1 MRSPSMPARPGW
13 LPDVSIPASFF
24 GIVLG
29 VIALGSDWR
38 AAAELWNLPRGVGE
52 AIMLLGVAIWGLL
65 VAMYAAKWAWHRDDA
80 LAEAAHPIQCCF
92 IGLVPVSTLLVS
104 TALLPYS
111 RAAAIGLFALGATGS
126 VAFSVWRHGGLWK
139 GGRDP
144 STTTPVLYLPAV
156 AGNFVT
162 ATAAGALGWT
172 AWGQLFFG
180 AGLFAWLALE
190 SVILHRLLV
199 ADPLAVPLRPTLG
212 IHLAP
217 PAVGLVAYM
226 SVTNGDPGFAAQ
238 MLVGYALLQGLI
250 VLRLLPWIRQQPFAP
265 SYWALT
271 FGIGSLSLGAEHMV
285 TRGVTGPVGMLAP
298 LLFVVSNLVIG
309 SIAIGSIIQLA
320 RGKLLPP
327 VAGRVT

>member
-1 MRSPSMPARPGW
+1 MGRFAKT
-13 LPDVSIPASFF
+13 IPASFF

-29 VIALGSDWR
+29 VMALGNDWR
-38 AAAELWNLPRGVGE
+38 VAAGLWNLPRGIGE
-52 AIMLLGVAIWGLL
+52 TIMLLGAGIWGLL
-65 VAMYAAKWAWHRDDA
+65 AAMYAAKWVWHRDEA

-92 IGLVPVSTLLVS
+92 IGLAPVSTLLVS
-104 TALLPYS
+104 IAALPYS
-111 RAAAIGLFALGATGS
+111 RATAIVFFSLGAAGT

-156 AGNFVT
+156 AGNFVV

-199 ADPLAVPLRPTLG
+199 ADALAVPLRPTLG
-212 IHLAP
+212 IQLAP
-217 PAVGLVAYM
+217 PAVGLVAYL
-226 SVTNGDPGFAAQ
+226 SVTDGDPGLLAQ
-238 MLVGYALLQGLI
+238 MLFGYALLQGLI
-250 VLRLLPWIRQQPFAP
+250 LLRLLPWIRQQPFAP
-265 SYWALT
+265 SYWAFT
-271 FGIGSLSLGAEHMV
+271 FGVGALSLAAEHLAE
-285 TRGVTGPVGMLAP
+285 RGVGGAAASLAP
-298 LLFVVSNLVIG
+298 ILFAVANAVIG
-309 SIAIGSIIQLA
+309 SIAIGSIVQLV

-327 VAGRVT
+327 GRSGAGIGRLT